1 MHWAWE
7 ETWICQVSC
16 FFCCISWKSS
26 TAFPCCPA
34 FTYFPNILFHEKLLP
49 WQPALVPPIGRFI
62 GPRAKSNP
70 VSAYAWHLGTMHSPS
85 LVYNH
90 TTVKD
95 LQKSHTKLSLSGL
108 LLLLVPTFHPEKL
121 LQVTMCP
128 KCHNSR
134 WANGALSPPQ
144 RIDEA
149 TRLREL
155 EIAGCQTMALW
166 PKWGG
171 LHDRY
176 SKTFVLTMVHS
187 LQSHMSLPHSVNY
200 SIVHNTQSHK
210 LYWSTELWFHT
221 HTRTFGQDY
230 NTFSVW
236 EIGLYL

>member
-70 VSAYAWHLGTMHSPS
+70 VSSYAWHLGTMHSPS

-128 KCHNSR
+128 KYHNSR
-134 WANGALSPPQ
+134 VSQWRPVTTSKNWWSNQIEGIGNCRLPNNGTVTKMG
-144 RIDEA
+144 RV
-149 TRLREL
+149 T
-155 EIAGCQTMALW
+155 W
-166 PKWGG
+166 
-171 LHDRY
+171 
-176 SKTFVLTMVHS
+176 
-187 LQSHMSLPHSVNY
+187 
-200 SIVHNTQSHK
+200 
-210 LYWSTELWFHT
+210 
-221 HTRTFGQDY
+221 
-230 NTFSVW
+230 
-236 EIGLYL
+236 

>member
-1 MHWAWE
+1 MLDIWVPCIHLLWSTITPLWR
-7 ETWICQVSC
+7 ICKKVTPNCLFLACCYCWSQLSTLRSC
-16 FFCCISWKSS
+16 CKSLCVLS
-26 TAFPCCPA
+26 T
-34 FTYFPNILFHEKLLP
+34 
-49 WQPALVPPIGRFI
+49 
-62 GPRAKSNP
+62 
-70 VSAYAWHLGTMHSPS
+70 
-85 LVYNH
+85 
-90 TTVKD
+90 TT
-95 LQKSHTKLSLSGL
+95 QG
-108 LLLLVPTFHPEKL
+108 
-121 LQVTMCP
+121 
-128 KCHNSR
+128 

-176 SKTFVLTMVHS
+176 SKTLLLTMVHS